1 MKLESSYNRTFLF
14 AFIVLLLL
22 ALLCLFF
29 PFKEEY
35 QPGGSYPTLFGT
47 GTAKTFRVT
56 KSGFELPFVLIEHGL
71 MIITAALMVLSS
83 KKIFK
88 IFSLIMLLF
97 VNSFL
102 YVMHFGLTFHLDF
115 FGASKIITVGSGYY
129 FLTIIVFCFS
139 AFTIYAF
146 VKSYKLSGKKV
157 HAVDLLDD
165 PLSE

>member
-1 MKLESSYNRTFLF
+1 M
-14 AFIVLLLL
+14 IV
-22 ALLCLFF
+22 ALLCLIF

-47 GTAKTFRVT
+47 GMARSYRIT
-56 KSGFELPFVLIEHGL
+56 KNGFQLPFVLIEHGL
-71 MIITAALMVLSS
+71 MLITAALMVFST

-97 VNSFL
+97 VNAFL
-102 YVMHFGLTFHLDF
+102 LVMHFGLTFQLNF
-115 FGASKIITVGSGYY
+115 FGPSKIIQVGTGYF
-129 FLTIIVFCFS
+129 FLVFLVVCFTG
-139 AFTIYAF
+139 FTIYVF
-146 VKSYKLSGKKV
+146 VKTYKQGGNKL